1 MRTASLIINAVIF
14 VATLV
19 IILSYFRKDGRWWVE
34 NGLIR
39 FRFFTTLSNVFC
51 AAAALLM
58 AVSQLGGA
66 VSPFVLHMKYLGTV
80 SVTVT
85 LLTVF
90 LILVPF
96 KGGYEKWLSGTNLY
110 MHLIG
115 PLLAILSFCFLEKQ
129 KMSFGAA
136 LTGVLPLL
144 LYGAVYLYKVI
155 LAPEGKRWE
164 DVYGFNRGGKW
175 PIAFGIML
183 AGALAVCV
191 LFWLI

>member
-1 MRTASLIINAVIF
+1 MRTASLVVNAVIF
-14 VATLV
+14 VTTFV
-19 IILSYFRKDGRWWVE
+19 IILSYFRKDGQWRIE
-34 NGLIR
+34 NGFIR

-51 AAAALLM
+51 AVAALLM

-66 VSPFVLHMKYLGTV
+66 VSLFVLHMKYLGTV

-175 PIAFGIML
+175 PIAFGVML
-183 AGALAVCV
+183 AGALVVCV
-191 LFWLI
+191 FFWLI